1 MIEKTVT
8 VNSSME
14 ARPAALFVQAASKF
28 QSSVFVKIDSNQI
41 NAKSIMGMMSI
52 GILAGQQ
59 VTLVA
64 DGNDEEVA
72 IAELSKF
79 FMV

>member
-8 VNSSME
+8 VSTNME

-28 QSSVFVKIDSNQI
+28 QSSVFVKIDDKQI

-52 GILAGQQ
+52 GILGGQQ

-64 DGNDEEVA
+64 DGSDEEAA
-72 IAELSKF
+72 IAELNKF
-79 FMV
+79 FAV